1 MTIRANG
8 SGTIIRLLV
17 GALATL
23 VVAYAGWTINQVTS
37 NTARLTKLEQNFAHV
52 QTLLQE
58 IKSQSLLSNEQII
71 RRLERIEDRLEK

>member
-1 MTIRANG
+1 MTISNHG

-37 NTARLTKLEQNFAHV
+37 NTARLAKLEQNFAHV

>member
-1 MTIRANG
+1 MTISNHG
-8 SGTIIRLLV
+8 SGTTIRLLV
-17 GALATL
+17 GTLATL

>member
-17 GALATL
+17 GALAAL
-23 VVAYAGWTINQVTS
+23 VVAYAGWTVNQVTS
-37 NTARLTKLEQNFAHV
+37 NTARLTKLEQNFTEVH
-52 QTLLQE
+52 TLLKE
-58 IKSQSLLSNEQII
+58 IKSQSLISNEQVI

>member
-1 MTIRANG
+1 MTISNHG